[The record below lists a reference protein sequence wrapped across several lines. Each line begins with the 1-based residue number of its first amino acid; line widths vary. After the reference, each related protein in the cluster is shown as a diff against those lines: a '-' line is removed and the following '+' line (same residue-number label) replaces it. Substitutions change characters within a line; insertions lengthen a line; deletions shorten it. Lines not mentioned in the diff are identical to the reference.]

1 MLVWVGTWSITSF
14 HCFGQFNRTS
24 LSLFSSRGMMP
35 ALNIS
40 ASVIIFLN
48 IIYENIFKTTKNSS
62 NMKSYY
68 TSEQPHKI
76 DDSLPFPHQ
85 KGYGRGSKTTTYIE
99 VLIIWDYV
107 PPKTILCPLDK
118 WKIGRDR
125 IHKLSSYGQLFCL
138 IKPYNCVQSGQGTEG
153 MTFYF
158 LCDKVNLAPLLS
170 RNNYVSMIGTD
181 SSEAERLLPFRSP
194 FQFLSTALLFSS
206 FFPNRGMWRQER
218 GAPGGMK
225 RKNHFSSLYLPQQAV
240 LLS

>member
-1 MLVWVGTWSITSF
+1 
-14 HCFGQFNRTS
+14 
-24 LSLFSSRGMMP
+24 
-35 ALNIS
+35 
-40 ASVIIFLN
+40 
-48 IIYENIFKTTKNSS
+48 
-62 NMKSYY
+62 MKSYY

-76 DDSLPFPHQ
+76 DDFLLFPYQ

-107 PPKTILCPLDK
+107 PPKTIMCPLDK
-118 WKIGRDR
+118 WKMGRDR
-125 IHKLSSYGQLFCL
+125 IPKLSSCGPLFSL
-138 IKPYNCVQSGQGTEG
+138 LKPYNCVQSGQGTEG

-158 LCDKVNLAPLLS
+158 LCDKVNLVPLLS

-194 FQFLSTALLFSS
+194 FQFLPAAPLFSP

-225 RKNHFSSLYLPQQAV
+225 RENHFSSLYLPTASCAAELKIHNLV
-240 LLS
+240 SKSISTSAWPTE